1 MFCSG
6 SVCLFSGK
14 ATPLEG
20 TSVLAHIPS
29 RWKVCHGYSHS
40 FAMSGNYVIYL
51 EQPLAVNVMK
61 LATSHIRHSTFNKSL
76 EYYENE
82 KVIFSWCLSLHK
94 ISEQSLG
101 SYILKIQQV
110 EVALDGLIEQ

>member
-1 MFCSG
+1 MLCSG

-82 KVIFSWCLSLHK
+82 KVIFFGVCHF
-94 ISEQSLG
+94 IIFQSNLEARK
-101 SYILKIQQV
+101 Y
-110 EVALDGLIEQ
+110 